1 VVQLYFDDA
10 IHHGSSALLS
20 HDQEIQLAKAIEAG
34 QKAAARLSSRRPTNG
49 RTDALEDEVRTG
61 QNARERLITANL
73 RLVVSVAS
81 WYRTSSIPLADLIQ
95 EGNIG
100 LMHAADKYDWRR
112 GTRFSTYAVWWIRQA
127 ILHALSQHGAT
138 FRLPQKQ
145 ANVLYRIERSRQA
158 LGRELERP
166 PTESELAEELDMSP
180 EEVRLL
186 LSSNQSILSL
196 NEPVD
201 EDGEAELGDLLEQYL
216 MPNTD
221 DRVFRESFE
230 QALREA
236 LSKLS
241 AKEHQVVAMRFGL
254 EDDNPLTLREI
265 GEQLGISRERVRQIE
280 NQALTKLRRSSQVRA
295 LAGYLN

>member
-1 VVQLYFDDA
+1 MTSDDRHRDPEA
-10 IHHGSSALLS
+10 SLLRRYL
-20 HDQEIQLAKAIEAG
+20 QEIGKYRQLTPDEEKNLGRRIQSNGDPEALR
-34 QKAAARLSSRRPTNG
+34 QLV
-49 RTDALEDEVRTG
+49 E
-61 QNARERLITANL
+61 ANL
-73 RLVVSVAS
+73 RFVVAYAKRFRHSRVG
-81 WYRTSSIPLADLIQ
+81 LLDLIN

-100 LMHAADKYDWRR
+100 LIQAAKKFDADKNVK
-112 GTRFSTYAVWWIRQA
+112 FITYAVWWIRQA

-166 PTESELAEELDMSP
+166 PTESELAEELDMSA

-201 EDGEAELGDLLEQYL
+201 EEGEAELGDLLEQYI
-216 MPNTD
+216 MPSTD
-221 DRVFRESFE
+221 ERIFRESFE

-241 AKEHQVVAMRFGL
+241 AKERQVVAMRFGL
-254 EDDNPLTLREI
+254 DDDNPLTLREI